1 MLICI
6 AKRMLLLTFFLA
18 KLLSVAFGGA
28 PGDGDVYCTRAN
40 ISYLRDEVLP
50 SNMKILMDSFSY
62 ISLFPP
68 MDSVGPGGVWQQLDP
83 DDNEAGNEVSIIK
96 LYIYG

>member
-6 AKRMLLLTFFLA
+6 AKRMLLLTFLLA
-18 KLLSVAFGGA
+18 KLLSVAIGGA

-40 ISYLRDEVLP
+40 ISFLRDEVLLP

-62 ISLFPP
+62 ISLLPP
-68 MDSVGPGGVWQQLDP
+68 MDSVGPRGVWQQLDP
-83 DDNEAGNEVSIIK
+83 DDNEAGNEVSI
-96 LYIYG
+96 YNIYG